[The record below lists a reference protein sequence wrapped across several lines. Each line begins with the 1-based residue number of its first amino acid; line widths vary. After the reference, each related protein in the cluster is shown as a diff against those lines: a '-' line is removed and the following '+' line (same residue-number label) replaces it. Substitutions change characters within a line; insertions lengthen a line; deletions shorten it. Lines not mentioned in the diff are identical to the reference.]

1 MIIRYPTGAYRDVLP
16 SKESDIGNVTF
27 TVSNTSPP
35 RSSLTFPK
43 IPFTIALRETKPT
56 PKSKDPSKYGEL
68 SITINKTKANV
79 IRSNAKSYD
88 VGQILEFAESAL
100 VAIKPMLV
108 VESIEDRHD
117 TNIYNLSNAGLT
129 DVDRAVL
136 TTGAQASQA
145 IIRDKLNEAIRSR
158 SNAEVEINNLQKQI
172 NEATKAKQAAEIT
185 MGLLVDKDAISQ
197 IITKLSNSID
207 ANKKAYELAVKKANE
222 AADLSDSL
230 RSQYLALNNVVNN
243 V

>member
-1 MIIRYPTGAYRDVLP
+1 
-16 SKESDIGNVTF
+16 
-27 TVSNTSPP
+27 
-35 RSSLTFPK
+35 
-43 IPFTIALRETKPT
+43 
-56 PKSKDPSKYGEL
+56 
-68 SITINKTKANV
+68 
-79 IRSNAKSYD
+79 
-88 VGQILEFAESAL
+88 
-100 VAIKPMLV
+100 MLV